1 MLPGDVIAE
10 RFEIERHAVAGGMGE
25 VYQARDQRTG
35 GALALKVLR
44 AGASIEADRF
54 AREAEVLAT
63 LNHPGIVRYLG
74 HGQTAG
80 GEMYLAMEWLTG
92 ETLAA
97 RLRRAKLSIA
107 ETTALGIRV
116 AEALGEAHLRG
127 VVHRDL
133 KPSNLFLRGGSIEA
147 PTLIDFGIARVQNH
161 GITLTMPGAML
172 GTPGYVAPEQAVGA
186 RDIDRRADVFSLGCV
201 LFNCLTGRAVF
212 EGKDAFAVLLK
223 VVLEEPPPLRELR
236 PEIPA
241 ALEHLVA
248 RMLSKAP
255 ADRPADVAAVAAE
268 LSLLAE
274 LPASSREASVAV
286 ASPEITIV
294 ERRVMSLVVV
304 RFGEGNVEQ
313 TLKDA
318 ESRAR
323 ERTLHAAVERQK
335 GRIELLAD
343 GSLLVVLTS
352 AGAAPATDLA
362 ARAARCALSMQSLL
376 DEATFAVVSGRA
388 VLASR
393 LPTGELI
400 DRVVAL
406 LGCRRQGI
414 RLDEVTVG
422 LLDARFEIGTDAVGA
437 FLTGERTGLAASRTL
452 LGKPMPCV
460 GRERELALLL
470 SIVAERIEDR
480 TASAV
485 LVTAAAGVGKSRL
498 GQELLRR
505 LRERSEA
512 MEIWIGRGDPL
523 TAGSAFGLLAQA
535 IRGAAGIVEGEP
547 PPVRRQRLRA
557 RVARNLGGDPRAHS
571 RISAFLGELVGTSF
585 PEDDDVQLRAA
596 RRDPVLMGDQMRRA
610 FEAFVAAECAA
621 QPVLLVLEDLHWGDL
636 PTVKFVD
643 AALRNLQ
650 ELPLCVLSLARPEVH
665 AVFPNLWAE
674 RPVQMIRLGELGR
687 RASEQLVRLALG
699 DEVSAETVRA
709 TVERA
714 SGNAFYLEELIRAV
728 AEGQDGALPETVLA
742 MVQAR
747 LEGFDTEARRVLRA
761 ASIFGQTFW
770 EGGVSALLG
779 GAEARRWLGY
789 LVEREV
795 ISARAEEADAPLG
808 KAEYSF
814 RHAVVREA
822 AYGMLTERDRT
833 VGHRLAGAWLAQVG
847 EGDAM
852 ALAEHFERGAEPAR
866 AATWYRRAAEQAFE
880 GNDFE
885 ATIARAERGARC
897 LSSAGAPDR
906 EVLGQLR
913 VLQAGAHRWRG
924 ESGHAERCGVE
935 AMDLLRPGSAP
946 WYAAA
951 REVIRACGK
960 RGDSE
965 QLIAISDALLRSE
978 AERDAS
984 VALAM
989 ALVQAAVSFRF
1000 FTSRTDLA
1008 DALLQATEAASQ
1020 KFGGDPA
1027 VSAQIYIDRAMSAIT
1042 AGDVGEYLR
1051 LSEAARRDFEQAGDA
1066 REACHQAMCIGYA
1079 WFQLGDD
1086 AEAERVF
1093 RKALAEAEAM
1103 GLSAVVPHAKHNLGL
1118 ILAQRGKLEL
1128 ARAVEEEARAAFQS
1142 HGYLRG
1148 EVGARIY
1155 LARIATMSGDL
1166 EASAELSRVIAS
1178 DPAVAPSF
1186 RVVALSVLADAR
1198 LAQGRAAE
1206 GLEAAREAMSIL
1218 EAIGSID
1225 EGEALI
1231 RVVFAAALEA
1241 TGDAVAART
1250 AIAEARGHLLERADK
1265 IADPARRRSFLE
1277 RVPDNARTLELA
1289 RRWLGQGEGGEGG
1302 RGEEGGRERQEA

>member
-236 PEIPA
+236 PEIPS
-241 ALEHLVA
+241 ALEQLVA

-422 LLDARFEIGTDAVGA
+422 LLDARFEIGTDAAGA
-437 FLTGERTGLAASRTL
+437 FLTGERTGLAATRTL

-808 KAEYSF
+808 KTEYSF

-897 LSSAGAPDR
+897 LPRAEAPDR

-913 VLQAGAHRWRG
+913 VLQAGAHQWRG
-924 ESGHAERCGVE
+924 ENAEAERCGLE
-935 AMDLLRPGSAP
+935 AMDLLPLGSAP
-946 WYAAA
+946 WCRAAG
-951 REVIRACGK
+951 EVTRASS
-960 RGDSE
+960 RLGDDRFIAVSE
-965 QLIAISDALLRSE
+965 ALLRIATEGEPSI
-978 AERDAS
+978 ALALALVRAAAS
-984 VALAM
+984 V
-989 ALVQAAVSFRF
+989 RF
-1000 FTSRTDLA
+1000 FTRRHDLA
-1008 DALLQATEAASQ
+1008 DVLLHTTEALSRRL
-1020 KFGGDPA
+1020 GGDPA
-1027 VSAQIYIDRAMSAIT
+1027 ISGRVYADRATSAIM

-1051 LSEAARRDFEQAGDA
+1051 LSEAAWRHVEQAGDA
-1066 REACHQAMCIGYA
+1066 REACHQAMNVGYA
-1079 WFQLGDD
+1079 QLQLGDD

-1093 RKALAEAEAM
+1093 RKILSDAKAM
-1103 GLSAVVPHAKHNLGL
+1103 GLASVVPHAQHNLGL
-1118 ILAQRGKLEL
+1118 ILAQQGKFDE
-1128 ARAVEEEARAAFQS
+1128 ARAIEEEALSTFRS
-1142 HGYLRG
+1142 HGHRRG
-1148 EVGARIY
+1148 EAGARIY
-1155 LARIATMSGDL
+1155 LARIAALAGDL
-1166 EASAELSRVIAS
+1166 DRSAEEARG
-1178 DPAVAPSF
+1178 VAFEPT
-1186 RVVALSVLADAR
+1186 VVPPVHAYALALLADAR

-1206 GLEAAREAMSIL
+1206 GLAAAREAIAIL
-1218 EAIGSID
+1218 GSLEGID

-1231 RVVFAAALEA
+1231 RVMYAATLDA
-1241 TGDAVAART
+1241 TGDPVAART
-1250 AIAEARGHLLERADK
+1250 ALTEALDHLLKRADK

-1289 RRWLGQGEGGEGG
+1289 RRWLGQGEGGEGD
-1302 RGEEGGRERQEA
+1302 EEGGRERQEA